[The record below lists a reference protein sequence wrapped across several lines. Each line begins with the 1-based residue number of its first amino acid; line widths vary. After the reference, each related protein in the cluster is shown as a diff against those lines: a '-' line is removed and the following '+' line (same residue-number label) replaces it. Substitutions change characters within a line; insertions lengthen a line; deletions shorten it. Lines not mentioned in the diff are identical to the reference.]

1 MKLSAA
7 ILFASVSGFGVFRKP
22 SKDSRFGPSAI
33 DDRLARHS
41 LHRLNRMVE
50 FSPEIVDKWF
60 HEPQTAEAAQKQ
72 MEIAEHEKVLI
83 GKLYWLKNES
93 ADLAQKRKEFVIMQQ
108 RPSHAL
114 PGGYQRAFRTHE
126 NQDRIQL
133 TNKSLY
139 CHLVF
144 ILVNQSQESF

>member
-7 ILFASVSGFGVFRKP
+7 VLFASVSGFGVYRKP
-22 SKDSRFGPSAI
+22 SKDSRFGPSAYGPQAGSPL

-60 HEPQTAEAAQKQ
+60 HEPQNAEAAQKQ

-108 RPSHAL
+108 RPRHAL

-126 NQDRIQL
+126 NQDRLQIDKKIFSDV
-133 TNKSLY
+133 T
-139 CHLVF
+139 
-144 ILVNQSQESF
+144 

>member
-7 ILFASVSGFGVFRKP
+7 ILFASVSGFGVYRKP
-22 SKDSRFGPSAI
+22 SKDSRFGPSAYGPQAGSSL

-60 HEPQTAEAAQKQ
+60 HEPQNAEAAQKQ

-108 RPSHAL
+108 RPRNSL

-126 NQDRIQL
+126 NQDRLQIDTKL
-133 TNKSLY
+133 FHYTT
-139 CHLVF
+139 
-144 ILVNQSQESF
+144 

>member
-7 ILFASVSGFGVFRKP
+7 VLFASVSGFGVYRKP
-22 SKDSRFGPSAI
+22 SKDSRFGPSAYGPQAGSPL

-60 HEPQTAEAAQKQ
+60 HEPQNAEAAQKQ

-83 GKLYWLKNES
+83 GKLY
-93 ADLAQKRKEFVIMQQ
+93 
-108 RPSHAL
+108 
-114 PGGYQRAFRTHE
+114 
-126 NQDRIQL
+126 
-133 TNKSLY
+133 
-139 CHLVF
+139 
-144 ILVNQSQESF
+144 

>member
-7 ILFASVSGFGVFRKP
+7 ILFASVSGFGIYRKP
-22 SKDSRFGPSAI
+22 SKDSRFGPSAYGPQAGSQL
-33 DDRLARHS
+33 DERLARHS

-60 HEPQTAEAAQKQ
+60 HEPQTAEAAQNQ

-108 RPSHAL
+108 RPRHAL

-126 NQDRIQL
+126 NQGRVQIDQ
-133 TNKSLY
+133 K
-139 CHLVF
+139 
-144 ILVNQSQESF
+144 E